1 LSHTVRTVYAYK
13 TKTLKPMPAALVPRM
28 TATRSIIKTPPKNPV
43 WKQFMV
49 KNVAGFSASRMNK
62 TMARM
67 SMSRQ
72 MVMKS
77 MKTTTL
83 LHNVSTWYVEEV
95 AHILRNGW
103 LRDISNLINHTESIC
118 VDSNEEHHDANPHD
132 PERHEHTLLP

>member
-1 LSHTVRTVYAYK
+1 MRVSCTYK
-13 TKTLKPMPAALVPRM
+13 TKTLNPMPAALVPPM

-49 KNVAGFSASRMNK
+49 KNVAGFSASRMNN

-72 MVMKS
+72 MTIKS

-83 LHNVSTWYVEEV
+83 LRIVSTCYVQEAIHV
-95 AHILRNGW
+95 LRNGW
-103 LRDISNLINHTESIC
+103 LRDVSNFVNYAESIC
-118 VDSNEEHHDANPHD
+118 VDSNEEQHNADSDD
-132 PERHEHTLLP
+132 PEWHEHALLP